1 MVEIIINTIARYA
14 TYIAQVL
21 AVLVIVT
28 GMIRAVYYYVK
39 NRIRKLSDYN
49 PVLES
54 RLELGHTL
62 SLGLAFLI
70 GASILKSAIAPT
82 WDDIG
87 KLAAIIAL
95 RTVLNYFLT
104 REIKS
109 LGQDLPGGNVET
121 RIK

>member
-1 MVEIIINTIARYA
+1 VGIAESIINTIARYA
-14 TYIAQVL
+14 TYIAQL
-21 AVLVIVT
+21 AAVLIIVA
-28 GMIRAVYYYVK
+28 GMVGAVYYYIR
-39 NRIRKLSDYN
+39 NRIKRISDYK

-62 SLGLAFLI
+62 SLGLSFLI

-95 RTVLNYFLT
+95 RTILNYFLT
-104 REIKS
+104 REIKT
-109 LGQDLPGGNVET
+109 LGQDIP
-121 RIK
+121 R